1 MNSELNGFFEDCLEV
16 RDGFSRVDWEG
27 LSHYTH
33 KLGDS
38 DELWSEIARLWVSQ
52 LVSEVKDDCVQFESS
67 NFLLVSS
74 GSISESENTSIL
86 SFLEMARRQ
95 ILSTLSGIASD
106 EGYGKHVVLIFADSD
121 EYYRYISDFYQE
133 SATMTYSAG
142 VYLNR
147 GYGHFAM
154 TYLDMNE
161 AEATLGHELT
171 HALLSHLPIPTWVDE
186 GLAVGMEN
194 LLSHSVYTSMD
205 ADMESQHQKFWN
217 ASRFKEFYSGESFS
231 SAGKGQELSYH
242 LGEFAVNTL
251 SKDYESFTEFAN
263 LANFND
269 GGESAAK
276 EVYGN
281 GLDDLITGLFLNEG
295 ADVTKINS
303 QLDVANKKMIFTS
316 LAILVFLVL
325 IMASLVLMNN

>member
-1 MNSELNGFFEDCLEV
+1 MNSRLNGFFEDCLEV
-16 RDGFSRVDWEG
+16 RDGFSRVDWES
-27 LSHYTH
+27 LNNYTN

-38 DELWSEIARLWVSQ
+38 DELWCDIARLWVSQ
-52 LVSEVKDDCVQFESS
+52 LMSEVRGDCVQFESS

-74 GSISESENTSIL
+74 DSISEDDNKSIL
-86 SFLEMARRQ
+86 SFLEAARRQ
-95 ILSTLSGIASD
+95 ILSVLSGIALD
-106 EGYGKHVVLIFADSD
+106 EGYGKHVVLLFADSD
-121 EYYRYISDFYQE
+121 EYYRYIADFYQE

-154 TYLDMNE
+154 TYLYMDE

-171 HALLSHLPIPTWVDE
+171 HALLSHLPIPTWINE

-194 LLSHSVYTSMD
+194 LLSHSEHTAMD
-205 ADMESQHQKFWN
+205 ANMESQHQKFWN

-231 SAGKGQELSYH
+231 RTDKGQELSYH

-251 SKDYESFTEFAN
+251 SKDYESFTQFVN
-263 LANFND
+263 LANFKD

-281 GLDDLITGLFLNEG
+281 GLDDLITNLFVNED
-295 ADVTKINS
+295 AETKVNS
-303 QLDVANKKMIFTS
+303 QLNVVNKKMIFTS
-316 LAILVFLVL
+316 LGILVFLTFFMVVL
-325 IMASLVLMNN
+325 IFQNQ